1 MAEVSFSRRRG
12 FTLIE
17 LLVVVAVIA
26 LLIGLLL
33 PALGSARRAAW
44 ATKTASNLRQVSLAV
59 NAFAASVDQ
68 LAPTDGSELPTG
80 FNTKGS
86 GGIFPPSYLYGSE
99 PTGYSWSATLQRQ
112 THPEPGNGYIHWS
125 YYLVSDGHTAPEA
138 FTSPAVTN
146 GGAPRTNP
154 GKNPL
159 DWELNQRNGLG
170 QTIAAA
176 TDFPTDRQVPRCA
189 FTGNGAIITRNKFNV
204 TSVRRDRAV
213 KFTDIKGT
221 SRTILAAEFLDSPN
235 WDSLKANNEIKSHRP
250 VMPFVGGS
258 TGSDVYNEPNSNTG
272 RARFFYP
279 KEEAIKKL
287 KQLGAGEIENPETSL
302 NAIGR
307 HHPGGDSTY
316 GGTSHF
322 VFIDGHVERN
332 TILHTIQNQLWGSKV
347 YCLTGNNKVSEDPLP

>member
-1 MAEVSFSRRRG
+1 MSVELSRRRG

-33 PALGSARRAAW
+33 PALGNARKAAW
-44 ATKTASNLRQVSLAV
+44 ATKTASNLRQVSLAI

-68 LAPTDGSELPTG
+68 LAPTDGSEMPTG
-80 FNTKGS
+80 FNTKNS
-86 GGIFPPSYLYGSE
+86 GGIFPPSYLYGSA
-99 PTGYSWSATLQRQ
+99 PTGYNWSATLQRQ
-112 THPEPGNGYIHWS
+112 THPVPGNGYIHWS
-125 YYLVSDGHTAPEA
+125 YYLISDGYTAPDA
-138 FTSPAVTN
+138 FTCPAVTN

-154 GKNPL
+154 GRNPL
-159 DWELNQRNGLG
+159 DWEPGQRNGLG
-170 QTIAAA
+170 QTVASAS
-176 TDFPTDRQVPRCA
+176 DFPLDRQVSRCA
-189 FTGNGAIITRNKFNV
+189 FTANGAIVTRNKFNV

-235 WDSLKANNEIKSHRP
+235 WESLKVNNEIKSHRP

-258 TGSDVYNEPNSNTG
+258 VGSDVYNEPNSSNSS

-279 KEEAIKKL
+279 DEEAIKK
-287 KQLGAGEIENPETSL
+287 KSQLGVGEIANPDTSL
-302 NAIGR
+302 NGIGR
-307 HHPGGDSTY
+307 HHPGGDATY

-322 VFIDGHVERN
+322 VFVDGHVERN
-332 TILHTIQNQLWGSKV
+332 TIIHTIRNQLWGSRV
-347 YCLTGNNKVSEDPLP
+347 YCLTGNNKVSEDPRP